1 MRRYLKI
8 LLVLLFAVGVSPQ
21 IFLRSGIQAEAAKAV
36 TMSYEGK
43 KELRLASGTIRQND
57 KAKLVINSKIRKKCT
72 KIRWKSSNS
81 KIASVSSSG
90 VVTAKR
96 VGTCTITTEYTYKK
110 KRYRVKTSIKVVSR
124 WDAEKRKFPNG
135 KYWNSSNEDKYTNYP
150 CSHHLMDYYGSYTLG
165 CDSPIVTCSIAG
177 EISRGTQCHGFA
189 LKVAMDVYGEGNLKK
204 WKKTTKFR
212 RFKEGDIIRWNS
224 HTIIVTGAKGNTIY
238 FADCNRT
245 GLCRIS
251 WKGVTSLNTLKNG
264 FRYAYIRK

>member
-1 MRRYLKI
+1 M
-8 LLVLLFAVGVSPQ
+8 
-21 IFLRSGIQAEAAKAV
+21 
-36 TMSYEGK
+36 
-43 KELRLASGTIRQND
+43 
-57 KAKLVINSKIRKKCT
+57 
-72 KIRWKSSNS
+72 
-81 KIASVSSSG
+81 
-90 VVTAKR
+90 
-96 VGTCTITTEYTYKK
+96 
-110 KRYRVKTSIKVVSR
+110 KTSIKVVSR

-189 LKVAMDVYGEGNLKK
+189 LKVAMDVYGDGNLKK